1 MRHGTDKPT
10 NQLAGIFL
18 VAYVGGAQIGICGH
32 FGRCFRDTPRT
43 HEVTHFAPRAVE
55 RMPILIIPTQSK
67 IVSPD
72 EGRL

>member
-32 FGRCFRDTPRT
+32 FGRDTPRLLT
-43 HEVTHFAPRAVE
+43 SYQELLKMDAKPA
-55 RMPILIIPTQSK
+55 
-67 IVSPD
+67 D
-72 EGRL
+72 EATDSNIDNTNSVKTRIS